1 MIRIKRK
8 GEPSDFDAKVRR
20 PGLSYLKGLAAG
32 KRPNWS
38 RHGYWRK
45 AKEDMINAYEGICA
59 YACCEI
65 SPSSSAE
72 IDHLHP
78 KSRYRQEAYEWDNL
92 RLCSSNINKKKRD
105 HDVLDPFDV
114 RDRTFGIVLATGRMV
129 KLKKYDPA
137 YEALCDK
144 TVKVLGLNEHE
155 YTRMRTDIL
164 DDYLRGEITMSNLQ
178 KRNPFVYSEVQRL
191 HLKPLPT
198 AVPLSVESLREE
210 I

>member
-1 MIRIKRK
+1 MIRIEKK
-8 GEPSDFDAKVRR
+8 AEPFDFDVKVRR
-20 PGLSYLKGLAAG
+20 PGLSYLKGLASG
-32 KRPNWS
+32 EKPNWP
-38 RHGYWRK
+38 RHGYWRR
-45 AKEDMINAYEGICA
+45 AKKDMINAYGGICA

-72 IDHLHP
+72 IDHFHP
-78 KSRYRQEAYEWDNL
+78 KTRYQQEAYEWENL

-129 KLKKYDPA
+129 KLKKYNPA

-144 TVKVLGLNEHE
+144 TVKILGLNEHE
-155 YTRMRTDIL
+155 YTRMRKDIL
-164 DDYLRGEITMSNLQ
+164 DDYLRGEITISNLR
-178 KRNPFVYSEVQRL
+178 KRNPFVYSEVRRL
-191 HLKPLPT
+191 HVRQVAPATPLT
-198 AVPLSVESLREE
+198 MESLREE